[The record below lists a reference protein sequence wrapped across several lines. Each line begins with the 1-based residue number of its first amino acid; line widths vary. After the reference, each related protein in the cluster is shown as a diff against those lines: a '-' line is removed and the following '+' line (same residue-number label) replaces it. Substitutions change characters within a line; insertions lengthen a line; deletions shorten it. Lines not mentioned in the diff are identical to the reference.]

1 MSRRLLVVRLDSMG
15 DVLVS
20 GPAIRAVAAAADHLT
35 LLTGPLG
42 EAAGRLLPG
51 VDEVL
56 VWSCPW
62 IANPAPQVSPAEV
75 GELVERLVRLRLD
88 EAVILTSFHQSP
100 LPTALLLR
108 LAGVPRIVASSE
120 DYPGSLLDLRLPVAG
135 DGPEP
140 ERMLA
145 TVRSAGFELPP
156 GDDGKLAVRL
166 PPGAAR
172 LPPEA
177 DRLPPEAAWLPPGA
191 TRLPPGAARHSA
203 MPVSMPESPY
213 LVMHPGVTA
222 AARAYPAERWAETV
236 RLLSE
241 AGWPVLVTG
250 SKSERELT
258 AGIVAAAR
266 AGLPAREG
274 QPPVLDLAGALD
286 LAELARLLAGA
297 HAVLVANTGPA
308 HLAAAVGTPVV
319 SLFSPVVPAAR
330 WAPYGVPVVL
340 LGDQH
345 AACRDTRRTTCPV
358 PGHPCLTGVEPI
370 TVLRAVED
378 LIRQQT
384 APPLAVTG

>member
-51 VDEVL
+51 VDGVL

-62 IANPAPQVSPAEV
+62 IANPAPPVVPVEV
-75 GELVERLVRLRLD
+75 GVLVDRLARLRLD

-108 LAGVPRIVASSE
+108 LAGVPRIVAASE
-120 DYPGSLLDLRLPVAG
+120 DYPGSLLDLRLPIPG

-145 TVRSAGFELPP
+145 TVRAAGFELPP

-166 PPGAAR
+166 PP
-172 LPPEA
+172 EA
-177 DRLPPEAAWLPPGA
+177 GRRSIA
-191 TRLPPGAARHSA
+191 
-203 MPVSMPESPY
+203 PESPY
-213 LVMHPGVTA
+213 LVVHPGTTA
-222 AARAYPAERWAETV
+222 AARGYPPERWAETV
-236 RLLSE
+236 RLLIS
-241 AGWPVLVTG
+241 AGWVVLVTG
-250 SKSERELT
+250 SASERELT

-266 AGLPAREG
+266 ADLRNPAS
-274 QPPVLDLAGALD
+274 VLDLAGALD
-286 LAELARLLAGA
+286 LPGLARLLTGA
-297 HAVLVANTGPA
+297 RAVLVANTGPA

-319 SLFSPVVPAAR
+319 SLFAPVVPAER
-330 WAPYGVPVVL
+330 WAPYGVPVAL
-340 LGDQH
+340 LGDQD
-345 AACRDTRRTTCPV
+345 APCRSTRRTVCPV
-358 PGHPCLTGVEPI
+358 PGHPCLTGVEPS
-370 TVLRAVED
+370 AVAQAVA
-378 LIRQQT
+378 LLVRHPT
-384 APPLAVTG
+384 AAFMPVNS

>member
-15 DVLVS
+15 DVLVC
-20 GPAIRAVAAAADHLT
+20 GPAIRVVAAAADSLT

-56 VWSCPW
+56 VWNCPW
-62 IANPAPQVSPAEV
+62 IANPPPAVSPDEV
-75 GELVERLVRLRLD
+75 AALVDRLAARQLD

-108 LAGVPRIVASSE
+108 LAGVPRIVAASE

-145 TVRSAGFELPP
+145 TVRAAGFELPP
-156 GDDGKLAVRL
+156 GDPGTLAVRL
-166 PPGAAR
+166 PAAS
-172 LPPEA
+172 PDQTPDE
-177 DRLPPEAAWLPPGA
+177 
-191 TRLPPGAARHSA
+191 
-203 MPVSMPESPY
+203 PESPY
-213 LVMHPGVTA
+213 LVVHPGTTA

-236 RLLSE
+236 RLLV
-241 AGWPVLVTG
+241 AGGWRVLVTG
-250 SKSERELT
+250 SAGERELT
-258 AGIVAAAR
+258 SGIVAAAR
-266 AGLPAREG
+266 AGVADDAG
-274 QPPVLDLAGALD
+274 GAVLDLAGALD
-286 LAELARLLAGA
+286 LAGLARLLAGA
-297 HAVLVANTGPA
+297 EAVLVANTGPA

-319 SLFSPVVPAAR
+319 SLFSPVVPASR

-345 AACRDTRRTTCPV
+345 APCRGTRRTECPV
-358 PGHPCLTGVEPI
+358 PGHPCLTGVAPAS
-370 TVLRAVED
+370 VVRAVE
-378 LIRQQT
+378 Q
-384 APPLAVTG
+384 LAGRPAAVAVSR

>member
-1 MSRRLLVVRLDSMG
+1 MSGRLLVVRLDSMG

-20 GPAIRAVAAAADHLT
+20 GPAIRAVAASANHLT

-62 IANPAPQVSPAEV
+62 IANPAPPVSAAEV
-75 GELVERLVRLRLD
+75 GELVERLARLRLD

-120 DYPGSLLDLRLPVAG
+120 DYPGSLLDLRLPIAG

-145 TVRSAGFELPP
+145 TVRAAGFHLPP
-156 GDDGKLAVRL
+156 GDDGALAVRL
-166 PPGAAR
+166 PPAP
-172 LPPEA
+172 LPEQ
-177 DRLPPEAAWLPPGA
+177 
-191 TRLPPGAARHSA
+191 
-203 MPVSMPESPY
+203 VPESPY
-213 LVMHPGVTA
+213 LVVHPGVTA
-222 AARAYPAERWAETV
+222 PARAYPAERWADTV
-236 RLLSE
+236 RLLRT

-250 SKSERELT
+250 SASERELT

-266 AGLPAREG
+266 AGLPEPCD
-274 QPPVLDLAGALD
+274 QPPLLDLAGALD
-286 LAELARLLAGA
+286 VAGLARLLADA
-297 HAVLVANTGPA
+297 RAVLVANTGPA

-319 SLFSPVVPAAR
+319 SLFAPVVPAVR
-330 WAPYGVPVVL
+330 WAPYGVPVAL
-340 LGDQH
+340 LGDQD
-345 AACRDTRRTTCPV
+345 AACRDTRKTVCPV
-358 PGHPCLTGVEPI
+358 PGHPCLSGVEPAA
-370 TVLRAVED
+370 VVQAVEQ
-378 LIRQQT
+378 LTRQQT
-384 APPLAVTG
+384 VSSLAVTG

>member
-62 IANPAPQVSPAEV
+62 IANPAPRVSAGEV
-75 GELVERLVRLRLD
+75 GELVDRLARLRLD

-135 DGPEP
+135 ERPEP

-145 TVRSAGFELPP
+145 TVRAAGFELPS
-156 GDDGKLAVRL
+156 GDDGKLALRL
-166 PPGAAR
+166 PPGAA
-172 LPPEA
+172 
-177 DRLPPEAAWLPPGA
+177 WQ
-191 TRLPPGAARHSA
+191 
-203 MPVSMPESPY
+203 PVAPESPY
-213 LVMHPGVTA
+213 LVVHPGTTA
-222 AARAYPAERWAETV
+222 AARAYPPERWAETV
-236 RLLSE
+236 RLLSR

-250 SKSERELT
+250 SASERELT

-266 AGLPAREG
+266 AGLPEQGG
-274 QPPVLDLAGALD
+274 QPAVLDLAGALD

-297 HAVLVANTGPA
+297 EAVLVANTGPA

-319 SLFSPVVPAAR
+319 SLFAPVVPAAR
-330 WAPYGVPVVL
+330 WAPYGVPVAL
-340 LGDQH
+340 LGDQE
-345 AACRDTRRTTCPV
+345 AACRDTRRTVCPV
-358 PGHPCLTGVEPI
+358 PGHPCLTGVEPAA
-370 TVLRAVED
+370 VLAAVER
-378 LIRQQT
+378 LVRHQT
-384 APPLAVTG
+384 LAPVTVTG

>member
-1 MSRRLLVVRLDSMG
+1 MSRRLLVARLDSMG

-20 GPAIRAVAAAADHLT
+20 GPAIRAVAAAADHLS

-51 VDEVL
+51 VDDVL

-62 IANPAPQVSPAEV
+62 IANPAPPVSPAEV
-75 GELVERLVRLRLD
+75 GELVERLARLSLD

-108 LAGVPRIVASSE
+108 LAGVARVVASSE

-145 TVRSAGFELPP
+145 TVRAAGFQLPP
-156 GDDGKLAVRL
+156 GDDGKLAVQL
-166 PPGAAR
+166 PSG
-172 LPPEA
+172 L
-177 DRLPPEAAWLPPGA
+177 
-191 TRLPPGAARHSA
+191 ARHPA
-203 MPVSMPESPY
+203 VPDSPY
-213 LVMHPGVTA
+213 LVVHPGTTA
-222 AARAYPAERWAETV
+222 AARAYPAEHWAATV
-236 RLLSE
+236 RQLGD

-250 SKSERELT
+250 SRSERELT

-266 AGLPAREG
+266 AGLPERSDRPA
-274 QPPVLDLAGALD
+274 VLDLAGALG
-286 LAELARLLAGA
+286 LAELAGLLAGA
-297 HAVLVANTGPA
+297 SVVLAANTGPA

-319 SLFSPVVPAAR
+319 SLFSPVVPATR
-330 WAPYGVPVVL
+330 WAPYGVPTVL
-340 LGDQH
+340 LGDQD
-345 AACRDTRRTTCPV
+345 AACRDTRRTVCPV
-358 PGHPCLTGVEPI
+358 PGHPCLSGVEPAA
-370 TVLRAVED
+370 VVAAVDQLAGQRA
-378 LIRQQT
+378 